1 MHKTNTLLA
10 MAAVLLTMTSNGQVY
25 HWSHSYGLAEPL
37 YPTYVYHTDID
48 DAGNVYSIGT
58 FYDTLD
64 LDHGPGVQNV
74 VSVGQRD
81 IYVRRINADGSFGWG
96 CSYGTT
102 GNDEP
107 HDLQLDNAGRLVI
120 MGMCPFVF
128 TISNGGGSYSF
139 VPVNNYGLHLIRF
152 NSDGQVLDGVSL
164 PGGNAIGT
172 RRFGVA
178 NNGDYVIGGSFRNT
192 CDFDP
197 GSGVVNA
204 TSLISS
210 TDDWYLLRLSDNF
223 AFQWVQHTFHSFA
236 FNEFDFDT
244 QGNIVIIGSYVS
256 APDFDPGPGQAIFQT
271 PNWNYS
277 GGYVAKYT
285 ALGDFLWVKGWYQSQ
300 GSASAAGVALDP
312 DDNVYVVG
320 QFSGTV
326 DFETGP
332 GTVTATADGSVAG
345 YLLKVA
351 PGGTVVW
358 VREVGQRPTPPMFV
372 GLNGLEWTI
381 GSTLLVSG
389 TFTGAGVDIDPGV
402 EADSVYSTGSDV
414 TAFLLELDT
423 TGALNHRNMFDG
435 SGGIAFY
442 DVRMNVIGEIAGV
455 GVIQNGA
462 VDMDPDA
469 PIDSLAV
476 TPGLFT
482 AFNVK
487 FGVGPLSVAV
497 VPDPQRIVAYPDPGT
512 DHFMLPLVNEPQTI
526 LLLDMHG
533 RVVRTQKA
541 NGITKVVTE
550 DLSTGLYTYLVRG
563 SEGRT
568 NARGKWVKE

>member
-1 MHKTNTLLA
+1 
-10 MAAVLLTMTSNGQVY
+10 
-25 HWSHSYGLAEPL
+25 
-37 YPTYVYHTDID
+37 
-48 DAGNVYSIGT
+48 
-58 FYDTLD
+58 
-64 LDHGPGVQNV
+64 
-74 VSVGQRD
+74 
-81 IYVRRINADGSFGWG
+81 
-96 CSYGTT
+96 
-102 GNDEP
+102 
-107 HDLQLDNAGRLVI
+107 
-120 MGMCPFVF
+120 
-128 TISNGGGSYSF
+128 
-139 VPVNNYGLHLIRF
+139 
-152 NSDGQVLDGVSL
+152 
-164 PGGNAIGT
+164 
-172 RRFGVA
+172 
-178 NNGDYVIGGSFRNT
+178 
-192 CDFDP
+192 
-197 GSGVVNA
+197 
-204 TSLISS
+204 
-210 TDDWYLLRLSDNF
+210 LLRLSDNF